1 MEFDGIDFGGSLA
14 IGLYIIFF
22 ASNPPYLVRMALANP
37 VLLAL
42 IVFGC
47 AYVTMYISNP
57 VGILMLL
64 AVLISMTSVTEYL
77 TNTSGN
83 DKQSDLLDGDI
94 YKCKGTDNI
103 IAVVRDGKLTI
114 IPSVEEAAS
123 YIDNLKTYVREID
136 CSMVGS
142 SEERPSSNNKCTIP
156 PHQQGYDRPGKKID
170 LIQDIPDVKSCA
182 LECCKNK
189 QCGSYSYF
197 SSTRQCQLYVDKT
210 FTIESSADAYT
221 GVVEKYETSQETT
234 NSNTDRRTSEMTAP
248 DSEPRTA
255 PMTVRNV
262 QQVSESFETLTSH
275 SRENPSLIDATA
287 SNVEN
292 FTPF

>member
-1 MEFDGIDFGGSLA
+1 MELDGIDFGGSLA

-22 ASNPPYLVRMALANP
+22 ASNPPDLVRMALANP

-77 TNTSGN
+77 TTTTDDGEELE
-83 DKQSDLLDGDI
+83 LLDGEF
-94 YKCKGTDNI
+94 YKCKGSDDM
-103 IAVVRDGKLTI
+103 AVFRDGKLNI
-114 IPSVEEAAS
+114 IPSVEDAAS

-136 CSMVGS
+136 CSMGRS
-142 SEERPSSNNKCTIP
+142 DEERPSSNAKCNIP
-156 PHQQGYDRPGKKID
+156 AHQVGYDRSGQKLEMIENV
-170 LIQDIPDVKSCA
+170 PDVA
-182 LECCKNK
+182 A
-189 QCGSYSYF
+189 CGSKCCNNSQCESYTYF
-197 SSTRQCQLYVDKT
+197 NWKRQCQLYVDKT
-210 FTIESSADAYT
+210 FTVQSSSEANT
-221 GVVEKYETSQETT
+221 GVVNRGESSQETT
-234 NSNTDRRTSEMTAP
+234 NSNTDRRTSDMTTP

-262 QQVSESFETLTSH
+262 QQVSESFETLTSQ
-275 SRENPSLIDATA
+275 SRVNPSLIDARA